1 MLRAEPKGFFSWDFR
16 VYDGGQEIAEISLD
30 WWTESA
36 EVLIAGENC
45 RVYREGLLSGA
56 FNFEVR
62 GVVVARAEKPSAFFR
77 RFLVRSDGREYDL
90 KARSPFTR
98 RFGLY
103 ESGRLVGTIEPMG
116 WFTRKAVIALPDD
129 TPSPVQVFMF
139 WLVWIMWRRAARSSS
154 SST

>member
-16 VYDGGQEIAEISLD
+16 VYDASQEIADISLD

-36 EVLIAGENC
+36 DVLIAGETC
-45 RVYREGLLSGA
+45 RVYREGLLGGA

-62 GVVVARAEKPSAFFR
+62 GVGVARAEKPSAFFR
-77 RFLVRSDGREYDL
+77 RFLVNSDQRRYEL

-103 ESGRLVGTIEPMG
+103 EAGRLVGTIEPAG
-116 WFTRKAVIALPDD
+116 WFIRKATIDLPDD
-129 TPSPVQVFMF
+129 IPSPVQVFMF

-154 SST
+154 GST